1 MARKRPPYLHRE
13 TGRNGETFWYVRIGH
28 GPRIR
33 IRGEYGSPEFRSAY
47 HAAVGGE
54 TPPPRRKKRGVG
66 SLAWLIDLYRESS
79 DWRRLSPAT
88 KSQRDN
94 IFSHIIAGAGDY
106 PAAGITRRD
115 IIDGRERRAATPAAA
130 NNYLKTVRALFKWAV
145 GTEILRSDPTQG
157 VDRAATTGDGFHVW
171 SEEEI
176 EKYEAHW
183 PIGTRERLWLAV
195 FLYTGLRRG
204 DAACLRHD
212 QIKNGVILM
221 RAEKNKAQLAI
232 PILPELQAVID
243 ASPKGE
249 TTLISTHGG
258 KQLTKE
264 SLGNLFREACM
275 AAGVPGRAHG
285 LRKAGATR
293 AANNGATERELEA
306 IFGWHGGR
314 MAAHYT
320 RAADRGRLAK
330 QAIGKVV
337 KPKESD

>member
-1 MARKRPPYLHRE
+1 M
-13 TGRNGETFWYVRIGH
+13 
-28 GPRIR
+28 
-33 IRGEYGSPEFRSAY
+33 
-47 HAAVGGE
+47 
-54 TPPPRRKKRGVG
+54 
-66 SLAWLIDLYRESS
+66 
-79 DWRRLSPAT
+79 
-88 KSQRDN
+88 
-94 IFSHIIAGAGDY
+94 
-106 PAAGITRRD
+106 
-115 IIDGRERRAATPAAA
+115 
-130 NNYLKTVRALFKWAV
+130 
-145 GTEILRSDPTQG
+145 RSDPTQG

-204 DAACLRHD
+204 DAASLRHD

-258 KQLTKE
+258 KPLTKE

-306 IFGWHGGR
+306 IFGWHGGK

-320 RAADRGRLAK
+320 RAADRERLAK

-337 KPKESD
+337 KPKG